1 MANHSPK
8 KRNPELIK
16 IANTIPKGNNLYE
29 VEMSMSEDSAIKLN
43 ISVIVETDQEVEVPE
58 KVYTELYNLF
68 CRLAQ
73 GVGLP
78 ASS

>member
-29 VEMSMSEDSAIKLN
+29 VEMSMSRDSAIKLN
-43 ISVIVETDQEVEVPE
+43 ISVTVETDQEVEVPE

-68 CRLAQ
+68 
-73 GVGLP
+73 
-78 ASS
+78 